1 MSIIETA
8 NEMFSGILDV
18 LYPPHCL
25 ICGVEERETYC
36 LNCRKEISPLNPP
49 FCEMCGLPSAEGK
62 RVCRSCETAPPPY
75 DSVIV
80 LGRYEGGL
88 KRAIHLLKYEG
99 NSALAKPLGR
109 LLAETIFSKVGIQ
122 GSFSD
127 ANQEIN
133 CKDEAKHAFDC
144 IVPVPL
150 HPSRQRERG
159 FNQSLLLAEPIADRF
174 ACEINLSD
182 LKRVRKTR
190 IQATLN
196 QLQRTGNVRG
206 AFETSSALSFN
217 QRKVLLVD
225 DVMTTA
231 STLRECAKVL
241 KNAGA
246 ASVWV
251 AVLAR
256 GD

>member
-1 MSIIETA
+1 MSIIESA
-8 NEMFSGILDV
+8 NEMFLGILDV

-25 ICGVEERETYC
+25 ICGVEEREAYC
-36 LNCRKEISPLNPP
+36 LNCRNEISPLNPP
-49 FCEMCGLPSAEGK
+49 FCDMCGIPSAEGK
-62 RVCRSCETAPPPY
+62 RICRSCETAPPPY
-75 DSVIV
+75 DSVVV

-99 NSALAKPLGR
+99 KSALAKPLGR
-109 LLAETIFSKVGIQ
+109 LLAETISSRVESQRK
-122 GSFSD
+122 FSD
-127 ANQEIN
+127 ANQDIN
-133 CKDEAKHAFDC
+133 NEDKATHAFDC

-150 HPSRQRERG
+150 HSSRERERG
-159 FNQSLLLAEPIADRF
+159 FNQSLILARPIADRF
-174 ACEINLSD
+174 ACEINVND
-182 LKRVRKTR
+182 LRRVRKTR

-206 AFETSSALSFN
+206 AFETRSALSFK

-231 STLRECAKVL
+231 STLRECARVL

>member
-25 ICGVEERETYC
+25 ICGVDEREPYC
-36 LNCRKEISPLNPP
+36 INCRKEISPLNPP

-99 NSALAKPLGR
+99 KSALAKPLGR
-109 LLAETIFSKVGIQ
+109 LLAETICSKTESQ
-122 GSFSD
+122 
-127 ANQEIN
+127 ANYSNSVQSEE
-133 CKDEAKHAFDC
+133 DSTHAFDC

-159 FNQSLLLAEPIADRF
+159 FNQSLLLAKPIAEKF
-174 ACEINLSD
+174 GCEIIADD
-182 LKRVRKTR
+182 LRRVRKTR

-206 AFETSSALSFN
+206 AFETRSALCFN
-217 QRKVLLVD
+217 HRNVLLVD

-231 STLRECAKVL
+231 STLRECARVL

>member
-1 MSIIETA
+1 MSMLETVD
-8 NEMFSGILDV
+8 EIFSGILDV

-25 ICGVEERETYC
+25 ICGVEEREPYC
-36 LNCRKEISPLNPP
+36 LDCRKEISPLNPP

-62 RVCRSCETAPPPY
+62 LVCRNCETAPPPY

-99 NSALAKPLGR
+99 KSALAKPLGR
-109 LLAETIFSKVGIQ
+109 LLAETINLKMESRR
-122 GSFSD
+122 SFSD
-127 ANQEIN
+127 AIEDIN
-133 CKDEAKHAFDC
+133 NEDEATHAFDC

-150 HPSRQRERG
+150 HSSRERERG
-159 FNQSLLLAEPIADRF
+159 FNQSLILAKPISDRF
-174 ACEINLSD
+174 ACEINVHD

-196 QLQRTGNVRG
+196 QLQRTGNVLG
-206 AFETSSALSFN
+206 AFETRSALCFN

-231 STLRECAKVL
+231 STLRECARVL